1 MMILDSGLLF
11 LAPLYT
17 ERKYFDNDLQKG
29 THSIS
34 CCQIF
39 NTLSKLANVYSTHT
53 ETLLQ
58 KKIDLHKLGANN
70 THLTRTVHPMLIIR
84 QQ

>member
-1 MMILDSGLLF
+1 MILDSGLLF

-58 KKIDLHKLGANN
+58 KRSTFINSERIILILHVLYI
-70 THLTRTVHPMLIIR
+70 LC
-84 QQ
+84 